1 MKILFDMRPVQQHLN
16 RGIGYYCLGLIEGL
30 AAIDGVRLGYL
41 LDRRRPPLPAG
52 LPPGARYFSDRLEY
66 VDEYYDAL
74 IIGNLFSTLYFRDAY
89 EYYLPSRLRDK
100 VGLVTAV
107 VHDMI
112 TWIERARELR
122 WPSLMRKYLDIV
134 SVLKRLDHV
143 FCNSEATRDDVV
155 RYTGA
160 ARSLTSVIYGS
171 ANPGTVTRPSSYD
184 FADRANAV
192 VYVGGDMPR
201 KNVKAS
207 IDGFASAYRAGR
219 IPRDSQYFLVYKP
232 DDISGIRALADAAG
246 VGDRVVA
253 TGSCPT
259 PPWKSSFA
267 DARPR
272 SSPRSTRGW
281 ACR

>member
-1 MKILFDMRPVQQHLN
+1 M
-16 RGIGYYCLGLIEGL
+16 IG
-30 AAIDGVRLGYL
+30 D
-41 LDRRRPPLPAG
+41 
-52 LPPGARYFSDRLEY
+52 
-66 VDEYYDAL
+66 
-74 IIGNLFSTLYFRDAY
+74 LFSTLYFRDAY

-134 SVLKRLDHV
+134 SVLKRMDHV

-171 ANPGTVTRPSSYD
+171 ANPGTATRPSSYD

-232 DDISGIRALADAAG
+232 DDIWGSALWPMPQASATASWRPAPARRRLGRAHLPMQGHGLPLALRGAG
-246 VGDRVVA
+246 HARDR
-253 TGSCPT
+253 
-259 PPWKSSFA
+259 KL
-267 DARPR
+267 
-272 SSPRSTRGW
+272 ST
-281 ACR
+281 